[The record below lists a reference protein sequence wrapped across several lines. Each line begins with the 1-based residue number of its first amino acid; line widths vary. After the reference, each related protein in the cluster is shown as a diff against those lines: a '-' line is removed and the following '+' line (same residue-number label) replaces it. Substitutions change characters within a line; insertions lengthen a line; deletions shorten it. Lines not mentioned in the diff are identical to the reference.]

1 MRNAV
6 NKVAKPAEKEK
17 LLLVSIEKMQNE
29 YDESTMNY
37 MHKTVFSA
45 QRIK

>member
-1 MRNAV
+1 MRDAV

-29 YDESTMNY
+29 YDESKQVVL
-37 MHKTVFSA
+37 HA
-45 QRIK
+45 

>member
-17 LLLVSIEKMQNE
+17 IILLVSIEKMQNE
-29 YDESTMNY
+29 YDESKQVIL
-37 MHKTVFSA
+37 HA
-45 QRIK
+45 